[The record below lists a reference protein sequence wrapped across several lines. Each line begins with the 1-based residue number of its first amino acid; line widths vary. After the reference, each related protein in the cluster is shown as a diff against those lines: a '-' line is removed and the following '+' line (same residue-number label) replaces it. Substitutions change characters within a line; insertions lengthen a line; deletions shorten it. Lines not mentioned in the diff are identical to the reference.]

1 MDGRELLGVVC
12 VQCKYFKIVLVTGVS
27 VCITQS
33 SLLSGLEKWFE
44 GADANYPN
52 KHLFPPPAGWVDC
65 PLLPTSSRGPGRRGV
80 CSQVGTRW
88 VGVGGVCGV
97 CVVWCVCGMC
107 VVCVC
112 VCEGCVWCVWVW
124 CGVCV
129 VWYVCVVCVWCGVV
143 CVCVW
148 CVWVCGCVWV
158 CVFARVCAR
167 TGLVLLE

>member
-1 MDGRELLGVVC
+1 MKQGTQNRCNGTTLRDGMGKEMGVVLC
-12 VQCKYFKIVLVTGVS
+12 VWY
-27 VCITQS
+27 
-33 SLLSGLEKWFE
+33 
-44 GADANYPN
+44 
-52 KHLFPPPAGWVDC
+52 
-65 PLLPTSSRGPGRRGV
+65 
-80 CSQVGTRW
+80 
-88 VGVGGVCGV
+88 
-97 CVVWCVCGMC
+97 VWCG
-107 VVCVC
+107 VC

-167 TGLVLLE
+167 TGAQTHIH

>member
-12 VQCKYFKIVLVTGVS
+12 VPCKYFKIVPVTGVS
-27 VCITQS
+27 VYITQS

-65 PLLPTSSRGPGRRGV
+65 PPLPTSSWGPGRRGV
-80 CSQVGTRW
+80 CSQVGTHW

-97 CVVWCVCGMC
+97 CVCVWCVC

-112 VCEGCVWCVWVW
+112 VV
-124 CGVCV
+124 
-129 VWYVCVVCVWCGVV
+129 CGVV
-143 CVCVW
+143 HGALRYEW
-148 CVWVCGCVWV
+148 NICGWN
-158 CVFARVCAR
+158 
-167 TGLVLLE
+167 LS